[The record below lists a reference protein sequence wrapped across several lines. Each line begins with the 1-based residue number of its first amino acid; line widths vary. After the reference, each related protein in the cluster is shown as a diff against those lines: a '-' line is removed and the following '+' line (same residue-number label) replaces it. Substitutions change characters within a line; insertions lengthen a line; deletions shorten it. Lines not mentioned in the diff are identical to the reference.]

1 MDKNMGQLN
10 GKWVMHGFIEIMYCS
25 GLSNETSVGD
35 ADTSNPSTA
44 PASLEA
50 TICGVW
56 GLWFQGQDLAGC
68 SHRGQMQGSQ
78 PGPANCR
85 LLWLDYGTLGAGV
98 KPVSDAPGFTA

>member
-1 MDKNMGQLN
+1 MESG
-10 GKWVMHGFIEIMYCS
+10 VMMAFIGSMYCS
-25 GLSNETSVGD
+25 GLRNETSVGD

-56 GLWFQGQDLAGC
+56 GLCFQGLDLAGC

-78 PGPANCR
+78 PGPSNCT
-85 LLWLDYGTLGAGV
+85 LLWLD
-98 KPVSDAPGFTA
+98 